1 MKTIDRR
8 AFSAAEVALALRV
21 GLGAVFVTGGW
32 FKLSRLLDP
41 AAQEAMVAWYLSPVG
56 YINAFFQ
63 TYLFD
68 PPLGLVITPWGF
80 LTALS
85 TFELLSGLALMAGFL
100 VRPLALIYG
109 FLLWTFVIALPVTVS
124 PGATLDAATYES
136 PALLVQIR
144 DIGLSGLCF
153 VLFNLGAGA
162 ASVDRRLFGR
172 DSVEDR
178 ADWQGLSLLTRLSV
192 AAPLVVGGLFAGL
205 DHIQSFAT
213 WPPLLVGLGVLLIAG
228 VMPRAAAVGVVAVMV
243 WYSATKISLDA
254 SLITNLNGFKRE
266 FAYMAAG
273 AVLALYGA
281 GTRYTPPDIRNRLLS
296 MRAGDRAVPG
306 IGPDMPSV
314 GQR

>member
-63 TYLFD
+63 AYLFD
-68 PPLGLVITPWGF
+68 PPLGVVITPWGF

-100 VRPLALIYG
+100 VRPLALLYG

-228 VMPRAAAVGVVAVMV
+228 AIPRAAAVGVVAVMV

-273 AVLALYGA
+273 GVLALYGA
-281 GTRYTPPDIRNRLLS
+281 GTRYILPDIRNRLLS
-296 MRAGDRAVPG
+296 MRGGDRTVTG

-314 GQR
+314 GRR